1 MKTKESFSAYR
12 IAWVVVAT
20 LCFITVAYATN
31 VIVWTSWKLICWPL
45 LSMAS
50 AVVLAGWLAV
60 AIKFWVRNKG
70 ISIVDLCL
78 IVISTAYFVLFWWY
92 LIN

>member
-31 VIVWTSWKLICWPL
+31 VIVWTSWKLI
-45 LSMAS
+45 
-50 AVVLAGWLAV
+50 VG
-60 AIKFWVRNKG
+60 R
-70 ISIVDLCL
+70 CL
-78 IVISTAYFVLFWWY
+78 VWHRQWF
-92 LIN
+92 